1 MKITTTSKFKKAYD
15 RLPQTIKK
23 KVKKAVNFLQ
33 QDLFY
38 PSLYTKKMEGRTN
51 TWEARVDRLY
61 RMTFEK
67 DQDTIILRTV
77 GPHDE
82 GLGKK

>member
-1 MKITTTSKFKKAYD
+1 MKIAKTASFIESYIKLPKQIQKKAD
-15 RLPQTIKK
+15 KQIK
-23 KVKKAVNFLQ
+23 FLL

-51 TWEARVDRLY
+51 TWEVRVDRSY

-67 DQDTIILRTV
+67 DQDTLILRTV